1 MSLLS
6 RTLEALTSGL
16 YVTLLAP
23 PVAAVAFALVLAI
36 GGVGISESM
45 DTSIASLLLLALG
58 FATGAYFLGAIPAF
72 IAGLALPF
80 LIRNVSRP
88 LALLGCGLI
97 GVLAY
102 LLTFGS
108 HLRTPAFS
116 LQAILTY
123 TGPAFIGTLI
133 AAYALSKLRTTEA

>member
-1 MSLLS
+1 
-6 RTLEALTSGL
+6 
-16 YVTLLAP
+16 
-23 PVAAVAFALVLAI
+23 
-36 GGVGISESM
+36 M
-45 DTSIASLLLLALG
+45 DTSITSLLLLALG
-58 FATGAYFLGAIPAF
+58 FAKGAYILGAIPAF

-88 LALLGCGLI
+88 LASLGCGLI

-123 TGPAFIGTLI
+123 TGPAFIGTFI
-133 AAYALSKLRTTEA
+133 AAYAFANLRTTEA

>member
-16 YVTLLAP
+16 YFALLAP
-23 PVAAVAFALVLAI
+23 PVAAAAFALGLAI
-36 GGVGISESM
+36 GGVGTSESM

-58 FATGAYFLGAIPAF
+58 FATGAYILGAIPAF

-80 LIRNVSRP
+80 LIRNVSRA
-88 LALLGCGLI
+88 LASLGCGLI

-123 TGPAFIGTLI
+123 TGPAFIGTFI
-133 AAYALSKLRTTEA
+133 AAYAFANLRTTEA

>member
-6 RTLEALTSGL
+6 RTLEALISGL

-23 PVAAVAFALVLAI
+23 PVAAVAFAVGLAI
-36 GGVGISESM
+36 GGVGTSESM

-80 LIRNVSRP
+80 LIRNAPRP
-88 LALLGCGLI
+88 LALLRCGLI

-123 TGPAFIGTLI
+123 TGPAFIGTLL
-133 AAYALSKLRTTEA
+133 AAYAFSKLRAIEA